1 MLRVKICGMQ
11 SIGKASKMPVTSMI
25 NTWLKQPG
33 FPLVEIN
40 QNGNNLKI
48 KQKRYL
54 LEPNSKFSKGLW
66 SIPLSLGL
74 EKEISNKLFSKKS
87 MSVKLPK
94 NKLWSKRILPCKI

>member
-1 MLRVKICGMQ
+1 M
-11 SIGKASKMPVTSMI
+11 
-25 NTWLKQPG
+25 
-33 FPLVEIN
+33 EIN

-74 EKEISNKLFSKKS
+74 EKEISNMLFSKKS
-87 MSVKLPK
+87 MSIKLPK
-94 NKLWSKRILPCKI
+94 NTIGFVANYGRKGFYRVKYVSAFFMNMYFIEKIY